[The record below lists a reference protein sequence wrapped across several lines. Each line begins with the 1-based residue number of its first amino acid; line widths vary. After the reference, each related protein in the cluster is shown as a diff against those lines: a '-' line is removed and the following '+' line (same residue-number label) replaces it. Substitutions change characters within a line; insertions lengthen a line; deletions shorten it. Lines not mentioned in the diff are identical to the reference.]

1 MPKMKL
7 VKSLPWLTKTGN
19 NKITIYL
26 IFWFLQRRCYKQR
39 RHRYYFVVSWA
50 ASHWS
55 AGDPDFFCN
64 FSARVRS
71 LSGLVTLTH
80 WFTNLSNALK
90 SWLIR
95 PWLMKIPSCIVV
107 DVLESADYSLETAV
121 ICIFTYWRFWELF
134 GHSLKLA
141 WWYLFRKFGNSTNP
155 GSAVTCACGYV
166 CFIILLFADKVS
178 AMLTAAGDDTK
189 ITLLDFQNVTRDVF
203 SQLQSL

>member
-1 MPKMKL
+1 MLKSFFSQWPGLSNESQLEIVASTKVLSRNCLGYWTKKMPKMKL

-19 NKITIYL
+19 KIATHL

-80 WFTNLSNALK
+80 WFTNLSNELK

-121 ICIFTYWRFWELF
+121 ICIFTYWQ
-134 GHSLKLA
+134 
-141 WWYLFRKFGNSTNP
+141 YLGI
-155 GSAVTCACGYV
+155 VW
-166 CFIILLFADKVS
+166 
-178 AMLTAAGDDTK
+178 
-189 ITLLDFQNVTRDVF
+189 
-203 SQLQSL
+203 SQLEIGLIIFV